1 MIICWL
7 LNAARTREERRE
19 GKGHTK
25 CGCFCLPPCRAR
37 FGCDRFSASVRYRRL
52 RWDREGQSRRWA
64 KRYNCAKG
72 EEELEWICYWNRCG
86 VVLRTNEQFVCSVQ
100 GIEYNI
106 TKTFKLICQVQW
118 NEWRKIVTCRTRPVR
133 MRFARL
139 RIGWA
144 AGLHYTLHGG
154 QSSSRASWGKV
165 DCQKGAHYGGGSGRL
180 QNRWFANRGAMVEKT
195 GAPIGLNQRGLIV
208 FFWGAQLYLLQL
220 GGLFQIG
227 GFALSCFLMEW
238 RNI

>member
-19 GKGHTK
+19 GKGHTM

-100 GIEYNI
+100 GIEYKI
-106 TKTFKLICQVQW
+106 IKTFKLICQMQW
-118 NEWRKIVTCRTRPVR
+118 NEWSKIITCRTRPAIVKCMKR
-133 MRFARL
+133 IQQTISKNNYKLFTGFRCIIRFSL
-139 RIGWA
+139 
-144 AGLHYTLHGG
+144 
-154 QSSSRASWGKV
+154 V
-165 DCQKGAHYGGGSGRL
+165 
-180 QNRWFANRGAMVEKT
+180 
-195 GAPIGLNQRGLIV
+195 
-208 FFWGAQLYLLQL
+208 
-220 GGLFQIG
+220 
-227 GFALSCFLMEW
+227 
-238 RNI
+238 